1 MSRYELSVL
10 VVVYLVWIL
19 ICVSNIP
26 IAKII
31 RSLSVVVWIGTI
43 IANDFDRDM
52 IIFVVLLFHPI
63 YIKWIGKAIMYLFVS
78 KSLQK

>member
-1 MSRYELSVL
+1 MSRFELSGFVAI
-10 VVVYLVWIL
+10 YLIWIL

-43 IANDFDRDM
+43 IANDFDREL

-63 YIKWIGKAIMYLFVS
+63 YIKWIGKAIMYLFLS
-78 KSLQK
+78 KILQK